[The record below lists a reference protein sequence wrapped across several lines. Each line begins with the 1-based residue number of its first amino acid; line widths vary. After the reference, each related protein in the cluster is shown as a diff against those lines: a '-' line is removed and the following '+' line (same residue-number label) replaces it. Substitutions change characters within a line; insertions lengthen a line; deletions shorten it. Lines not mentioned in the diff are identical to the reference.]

1 MARAKKPS
9 AKKSKPSVPARDAVS
24 PQPPAA
30 RDPKCDVKLAG
41 DWAERWLGELD
52 ERELKTYL
60 SLAHHTN
67 LRSYHEPGELASL
80 LGDAKSAEQIIGRLE
95 KRGLLEVIREN
106 GKLHYHFPHK
116 DTEGFHRAGR
126 VRPSIAEA
134 LAFQRRLTEELVE
147 LTEQDETPALREKI
161 FRKYP
166 DLRGEYELWRTTADP
181 DAPAWRL
188 WMEVSRYL
196 IREFEARFGSL
207 KEDHG
212 VVFKKSAEVVLQH
225 HLDVVD
231 GVTREIASKI
241 DRLFPKVTSKWAIAP
256 SEEAFVKNALV
267 KRLASRFGVGTE
279 QIFANVLEALTAKGL
294 TIVATDDSKHF
305 ESLLLPTTTGLT
317 KSEERVLFLR
327 PDERSAG
334 KDGPRTRERVQ
345 RARNRYANHL
355 IRCALETLLDFF
367 RQDKVKDLDAAL
379 QLITD
384 KVNEQLS
391 LLDGPAAQEPEVT
404 LEHVIDRFD
413 RMRRAGPAAHVA
425 R

>member
-1 MARAKKPS
+1 MPRGKKDKK
-9 AKKSKPSVPARDAVS
+9 KKSPSMTPRQAALPA
-24 PQPPAA
+24 PGP
-30 RDPKCDVKLAG
+30 RDPKTDVKIAG
-41 DWAERWLGELD
+41 DWFDRWLKELD

-60 SLAHHTN
+60 SIAHHTN

-80 LGDAKSAEQIIGRLE
+80 EGDAKRAQETIARLE

-106 GKLHYHFPHK
+106 GKLHYHFPHR
-116 DTEGFHRAGR
+116 DTDGFHRAVS

-134 LAFQRRLTEELVE
+134 LAFQRRMTEELVL

-166 DLRGEYELWRTTADP
+166 DLRGEYELWRTEADP

-196 IREFEARFGSL
+196 IREFEQRFGSL

-212 VVFKKSAEVVLQH
+212 EVFKKSAEAVIQH

-241 DRLFPKVTSKWAIAP
+241 DRLFPEVTKRWAIAP
-256 SEEAFVKNALV
+256 SEESFVKNVLV
-267 KRLASRFGVGTE
+267 KRLASRFGVGPE
-279 QIFANVLEALTAKGL
+279 QIFVNVLEALTAQGL
-294 TIVATDDSKHF
+294 TIVAVDDSKCF

-327 PDERSAG
+327 PDERQAG
-334 KDGPRTRERVQ
+334 KDGPRTRERVH

-367 RQDKVKDLDAAL
+367 RDDKVKDLDAAL
-379 QLITD
+379 QIITD

-391 LLDGPAAQEPEVT
+391 LLEGPASQHPEVT

-413 RMRRAGPAAHVA
+413 RMRRAGPAHVGRA
-425 R
+425 